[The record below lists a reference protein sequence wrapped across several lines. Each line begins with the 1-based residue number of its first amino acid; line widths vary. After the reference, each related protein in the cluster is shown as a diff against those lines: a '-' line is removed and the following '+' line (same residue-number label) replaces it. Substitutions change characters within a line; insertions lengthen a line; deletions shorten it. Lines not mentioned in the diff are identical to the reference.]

1 METFLVD
8 QNLSIKIPPAS
19 VPYIQDMVSHYQT
32 CALRAPSI
40 AHPNSPMI
48 HQANAFV
55 GTPALRSRD
64 LTHGNGRSLNL
75 GHRHQAPLLEE
86 GLPSGS
92 FSMTSPAQYA
102 NLPPKPQ
109 REHLTNH
116 DVTTS
121 HLPQATGA
129 PVGMENQPQSDTV
142 TLQHDAMVHSP
153 SAHDQHSDESDRGSL
168 PSTNEDHTTDSTP
181 PLADNRESV
190 GQTQED
196 NSSLKVSTL

>member
-75 GHRHQAPLLEE
+75 GHRHQVPLLEE

-92 FSMTSPAQYA
+92 FTMTSPAQYA
-102 NLPPKPQ
+102 NLPPKPRREVDEESKKMMESTMALHQ
-109 REHLTNH
+109 RHRSEPFLLFNILASISNIFYH
-116 DVTTS
+116 DS
-121 HLPQATGA
+121 I
-129 PVGMENQPQSDTV
+129 EY
-142 TLQHDAMVHSP
+142 
-153 SAHDQHSDESDRGSL
+153 
-168 PSTNEDHTTDSTP
+168 
-181 PLADNRESV
+181 
-190 GQTQED
+190 
-196 NSSLKVSTL
+196 